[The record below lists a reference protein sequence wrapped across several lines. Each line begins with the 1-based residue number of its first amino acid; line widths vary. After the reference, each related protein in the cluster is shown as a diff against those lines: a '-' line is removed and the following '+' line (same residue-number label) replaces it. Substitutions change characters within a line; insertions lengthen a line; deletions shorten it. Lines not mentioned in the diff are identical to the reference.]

1 MKAKRKKRDIM
12 VTKVP
17 QYKIKQVKITDMK
30 TEITDTVIE
39 GYFYSEVHDIHG
51 RQICEGDYVAVCNKD
66 TQEPSLSTLYEVKRD
81 IKNGQVIFFIECK
94 AGVTFF
100 ENIDPS
106 KQLLVVTSIVDLMTL
121 HKKRERQK
129 EEAGNS

>member
-30 TEITDTVIE
+30 TEITDTVVE

-66 TQEPSLSTLYEVKRD
+66 TQVPSLSTLYEVKRD
-81 IKNGQVIFFIECK
+81 IKNGQVVFFIEGK
-94 AGVTFF
+94 ASVTLF
-100 ENIDPS
+100 EDIDPS
-106 KQLLVVTSIVDLMTL
+106 KQLLVVTSIIDLMTL

-129 EEAGNS
+129 EEADNS

>member
-1 MKAKRKKRDIM
+1 MKTKRKKRDIM

-30 TEITDTVIE
+30 TEITDTVVE

-66 TQEPSLSTLYEVKRD
+66 TQVPSLSTLYEVKRD
-81 IKNGQVIFFIECK
+81 IKNGQVIFFIEGK
-94 AGVTFF
+94 ASVTFF
-100 ENIDPS
+100 EDIDPN
-106 KQLLVVTSIVDLMTL
+106 KQLLVVTSIVDLMSQQKPAD
-121 HKKRERQK
+121 KKK
-129 EEAGNS
+129 EEVEVL

>member
-30 TEITDTVIE
+30 TEITDTVVE

-66 TQEPSLSTLYEVKRD
+66 TQVPSLSTLYEVKRD
-81 IKNGQVIFFIECK
+81 IKNGQVVFFIEGK
-94 AGVTFF
+94 ASVTLF
-100 ENIDPS
+100 EDIDPS

-129 EEAGNS
+129 EEADNS